1 METVLS
7 VRSVFRRLPALAFV
21 LPVFLPL
28 MFLGRPEL
36 LGSTLSENRSARDF
50 PKTWSIRYPE
60 RLSAYFNDN
69 FGFRN
74 ALLSFGSRVMFALGV
89 PSTHPSVVVGRD
101 GWLYYTDYEDLGR
114 ATMNDFRGRMPF
126 RPNELARIRR
136 NAELLGQAFSR
147 CGVPLVLWLV
157 PNKQSIYGE
166 YLSGFKE
173 AKDGKRLDQVLEV
186 LRDVKGMLVVDARR
200 ELLAAKAGFEGRDLY
215 YRTDTHWNDLG
226 AFVAYGALVN
236 RLRDVIP
243 LPNPGNTE
251 IARYEIR
258 TVPFSGGDLSANMLN
273 ASWRFADTQVS
284 LVPHFARTARQTA
297 KSEAAEHAGLE
308 ESALWSS
315 WANPGANASVVVYGD
330 SFSHNVI
337 PHLEEHFRRGYV
349 IGSHDLDG
357 EVIGRLGPDLVILQ
371 MVERYTG
378 QLMTPARNLDKLCAP

>member
-1 METVLS
+1 MQTALS

-28 MFLGRPEL
+28 MFLGRPGL
-36 LGSTLSENRSARDF
+36 LGSALSENRRAHDF
-50 PKTWSIRYPE
+50 PKTWSIHYPE

-101 GWLYYTDYEDLGR
+101 GWLFYTDFEDLGR
-114 ATMNDFRGRMPF
+114 ATMKDFRGRMPF
-126 RPNELARIRR
+126 APDELAQIRQ
-136 NAELLGQAFSR
+136 NAEVTGRALSR
-147 CGVPLVLWLV
+147 CGVRLVLWLV

-173 AKDGKRLDQVLEV
+173 AKVGRRLDQVLEA
-186 LRDVKGMLVVDARR
+186 LRDVKGLLVVAARR
-200 ELLAAKAGFEGRDLY
+200 QLLAAKARFEGRDLY

-243 LPNPGNTE
+243 LPNLANTE
-251 IARYEIR
+251 LARYEIR

-273 ASWRFADTQVS
+273 ASWRFADTRVS
-284 LVPHFARTARQTA
+284 LVPHFARTAVQTA
-297 KSEAAEHAGLE
+297 KREAAERAGLE
-308 ESALWSS
+308 ESAIWRS
-315 WANPGANASVVVYGD
+315 WTNPGAKASVVVYGD
-330 SFSHNVI
+330 SFSHNAI
-337 PHLEEHFRRGYV
+337 PYIEEHFRRGYV

-357 EVIGRLGPDLVILQ
+357 KVIGRLGPDLVILQ

-378 QLMTPARNLDKLCAP
+378 QLMNPAANLDKLCAP